1 MNQQNLAGFIWSVA
15 DLLRGDFKR
24 SEFGRVILPFTLLRR
39 LECVLEPTRDA
50 VLKRH
55 TKLKDSSIELE
66 TVLPKVSGH
75 RYYNTSKYQL
85 ANLGE
90 TETRA
95 NLEDYL
101 SKFSENT
108 RQIFDYFNFAVWLD
122 RLVDANLLYLVVQK
136 FAGIDL
142 HPQAISNHEMG
153 LVFEEL
159 IRRFAESANDTAG
172 EYFTPRDVVRLATT
186 LIFAPDQEVLT
197 GEGVVRTIYDPCCG
211 TGGFLASGIEQVHE
225 WTDNAR
231 IVPFG
236 QELNPE
242 SYAIAMADMMVKGYD
257 PKNIHFGNTLSDDK
271 LPFERFNYCLANP
284 PFGVDWKKVQ
294 KAVTDESRYKGHDG
308 RFGPGLPRVSDGSLL
323 FLMHLLSK
331 RSDNGGGTRIGI
343 VLNGSPLFTGGAGSG
358 ESEIR
363 RWILENDWLEAIVAL
378 PTDLFYNTGIATY
391 IWVLS
396 NHKEKRRKG
405 RVQLIDATTQWA
417 SMRKSLGSK
426 RRYITDEQIAD
437 IAHQLDA
444 FEENETSKIFATT
457 DFGYRRITVERP
469 LQLLFDLSRENVD
482 QLIQAVTDKEMK
494 AVEKQAKKS
503 GKPVMDF
510 TIDGPYALL
519 DQHAD
524 GRTFNSRD
532 EFFDFIESQLTSKLP
547 AADKKLIQ
555 KHLGQHDPS
564 AEYCR
569 DKKGNLEPNPDLRD
583 NENVP
588 LGENIEHYFASEVSP
603 HVPDAWIDTG
613 KRDEKDGEVGI
624 VGYEINFNRYFYK
637 YQPPRPLVEI
647 DAELKQVEQ
656 EIMALLGEVTA

>member
-1 MNQQNLAGFIWSVA
+1 MIQQNLASFIWSVA
-15 DLLRGDFKR
+15 DLLRGDFRR
-24 SEFGRVILPFTLLRR
+24 SEFGRVILPLTLLRR
-39 LECVLEPTRDA
+39 LECVLEPTREA
-50 VLKRH
+50 VLKQYDS
-55 TKLKDSSIELE
+55 LKDSGIELD
-66 TVLPKVSGH
+66 TVLPKTAGH
-75 RYYNTSKYQL
+75 RFYNISRYTL

-95 NLEDYL
+95 NLEDYV
-101 SKFSENT
+101 SKFSGTARE
-108 RQIFDYFNFAVWLD
+108 IFDYFNFNTWMD
-122 RLVDANLLYLVVQK
+122 RLAEANLLYLVVQK
-136 FAGIDL
+136 FAYIDL
-142 HPQAISNHEMG
+142 HPDTISNHEMG

-186 LIFAPDQEVLT
+186 LVFSADHDMLAGKGI
-197 GEGVVRTIYDPCCG
+197 VRTIYDPCCG

-225 WTDNAR
+225 WNPDAR
-231 IVPFG
+231 IVPYG

-242 SYAIAMADMMVKGYD
+242 SYAIAMADMMIKGYE

-271 LPFERFNYCLANP
+271 LPFEQFNYCLANP

-294 KAVTDESRYKGHDG
+294 KAVTEEHKHKGHDG

-331 RSDNGGGTRIGI
+331 RTDADGGSRIGI

-391 IWVLS
+391 IWVLT
-396 NHKEKRRKG
+396 NHKESRRKG
-405 RVQLIDATTQWA
+405 KVQLIDATGQWV

-426 RRYITDEQIAD
+426 RRFITDEQVAD
-437 IAHQLDA
+437 IARQLDA
-444 FEENETSKIFATT
+444 FEEGETSKIFATT

-469 LQLLFDLSRENVD
+469 LQLAFYPKEELRREA
-482 QLIQAVTDKEMK
+482 LQADKGWSKLDAER
-494 AVEKQAKKS
+494 QQ
-503 GKPVMDF
+503 
-510 TIDGPYALL
+510 ALL
-519 DQHAD
+519 SALDRV
-524 GRTFNSRD
+524 GEEKYPSRD
-532 EFFDFIESQLTSKLP
+532 RFFEAVAGELGGKLGTP
-547 AADKKLIQ
+547 EKKLLQ
-555 KHLGQHDPS
+555 KHLGEHDPE
-564 AEYCR
+564 AEIC
-569 DKKGNLEPNPDLRD
+569 KTKGAIEPNPDLRD

-588 LGENIEHYFASEVSP
+588 LGEDIEAYFAREVTP
-603 HVPDAWIDTG
+603 HVLDAWIDTT
-613 KRDEKDGEVGI
+613 KRDDKDGEAGI

-637 YQPPRPLVEI
+637 YQPPRPLAEI

-656 EIMALLGEVTA
+656 EIMGLLGEVTE

>member
-39 LECVLEPTRDA
+39 LECVLEPTREA
-50 VLKRH
+50 VLERH
-55 TKLKDSSIELE
+55 AKLKDSGIDLD

-75 RYYNTSKYQL
+75 RYYNTSRYVL

-95 NLEDYL
+95 NLEDYITKY
-101 SKFSENT
+101 SANT
-108 RQIFDYFNFAVWLD
+108 RQIFDYFNFNTWLD
-122 RLVDANLLYLVVQK
+122 RLADANLLYMVVQK
-136 FAGIDL
+136 FAAIDL
-142 HPQAISNHEMG
+142 HPEAVSNHEMG

-186 LIFAPDQEVLT
+186 LVFSADQEILT

-225 WTDNAR
+225 WNFNAR

-257 PKNIHFGNTLSDDK
+257 PKNIHFGNTLSDDQ

-294 KAVTDESRYKGHDG
+294 KAVTDENKHKGHDG

-331 RSDNGGGTRIGI
+331 RSDKDGGSRIGI

-396 NHKEKRRKG
+396 NHKEERRKG
-405 RVQLIDATTQWA
+405 KVQLIDATGQWA

-426 RRYITDEQIAD
+426 RRYVTDEQVAD
-437 IAHQLDA
+437 IARQLDA
-444 FEENETSKIFATT
+444 FDETETSKIFAST

-469 LQLLFDLSRENVD
+469 LQLAFYPKEELRREALQADKGWGRLDNERQEALNAALDDLPEKKYLSR
-482 QLIQAVTDKEMK
+482 TD
-494 AVEKQAKKS
+494 
-503 GKPVMDF
+503 
-510 TIDGPYALL
+510 
-519 DQHAD
+519 
-524 GRTFNSRD
+524 
-532 EFFDFIESQLTSKLP
+532 FFDALNSNLDSNLSAPE
-547 AADKKLIQ
+547 KKLMQ
-555 KHLGQHDPS
+555 KHLGEHDPE
-564 AEYCR
+564 AEVCKSR
-569 DKKGNLEPNPDLRD
+569 GATEPNPDLRD
-583 NENVP
+583 KENVP
-588 LGENIEHYFASEVSP
+588 LGESIDTYFAREVTP
-603 HVPDAWIDTG
+603 HVPDAWIDIT
-613 KRDEKDGEVGI
+613 KRDDKDGEIGI

-637 YQPPRPLVEI
+637 YQPPRPLAEI

-656 EIMALLGEVTA
+656 EIMGLLGEVTA

>member
-1 MNQQNLAGFIWSVA
+1 MNQQNLAAFIWSVA
-15 DLLRGDFKR
+15 DLLRGDFRR
-24 SEFGRVILPFTLLRR
+24 SEFGRVILPLTLLRR
-39 LECVLEPTRDA
+39 LECVLEPTRDE
-50 VLKRH
+50 VLRQYQS
-55 TKLKDSSIELE
+55 LKDSGIDLE
-66 TVLPKVSGH
+66 TVLPKTAGH
-75 RYYNTSKYQL
+75 RFYNISQYTL

-101 SKFSENT
+101 SKFSGTAREV
-108 RQIFDYFNFAVWLD
+108 FDYFNINTWLD
-122 RLVDANLLYLVVQK
+122 RLADANLLYMVVQK
-136 FAGIDL
+136 FAHIDL
-142 HPQAISNHEMG
+142 HPDAISNHEMG

-186 LIFAPDQEVLT
+186 LVFSADQEMLT
-197 GEGVVRTIYDPCCG
+197 GEGMVRTIYDPCCG

-225 WTDNAR
+225 WNPEAS

-242 SYAIAMADMMVKGYD
+242 SYAIAMADMMIKGYN
-257 PKNIHFGNTLSDDK
+257 PKNIHFGNTLSDDQ

-294 KAVTDESRYKGHDG
+294 KAVAGEYKDKGHDG

-331 RSDNGGGTRIGI
+331 RSDADGGTRIGI

-363 RWILENDWLEAIVAL
+363 RWILESDWLEAIVAL

-396 NHKEKRRKG
+396 NHKEARRKG
-405 RVQLIDATTQWA
+405 KVQLINATGQWA

-426 RRYITDEQIAD
+426 RRYITDEQVAD
-437 IAHQLDA
+437 IARQLDS
-444 FEENETSKIFATT
+444 FEETDTSKIFSAM

-469 LQLLFDLSRENVD
+469 LQLAFYPKDAIRHESLQGDKGWEKLATDRQRAILAVLDGLKEAKYLSRT
-482 QLIQAVTDKEMK
+482 AFFK
-494 AVEKQAKKS
+494 AINGQI
-503 GKPVMDF
+503 G
-510 TIDGPYALL
+510 
-519 DQHAD
+519 
-524 GRTFNSRD
+524 
-532 EFFDFIESQLTSKLP
+532 SKLSVP
-547 AADKKLIQ
+547 EKKLLQ
-555 KHLGQHDPS
+555 KHLGEHDPE
-564 AEYCR
+564 AEVC
-569 DKKGNLEPNPDLRD
+569 KTKGDIEPNADLRD

-588 LGENIEHYFASEVSP
+588 LGESIDSYFAREVTP
-603 HVPDAWIDTG
+603 HVPDAWIDTA
-613 KRDEKDGEVGI
+613 KRDAKDGEIGI

-656 EIMALLGEVTA
+656 EIMALLGEVTV

>member
-1 MNQQNLAGFIWSVA
+1 LNQQNLAGFIWSVA

-39 LECVLEPTRDA
+39 LECVLEPKREA
-50 VLKRH
+50 VLKRYA
-55 TKLKDSSIELE
+55 KLKDSSIELD

-75 RYYNTSKYQL
+75 RYYNTSRYQL

-101 SKFSENT
+101 SRFSENT

-122 RLVDANLLYLVVQK
+122 RLIDANLLYLVVQK

-225 WTDNAR
+225 WTDKAR
-231 IVPFG
+231 TVPFG

-284 PFGVDWKKVQ
+284 PFGVDWKKAQ
-294 KAVTDESRYKGHDG
+294 KAVTDENRYKGHDG

-343 VLNGSPLFTGGAGSG
+343 VLNGSPPLHRRGRLRRVGDPPLDSG
-358 ESEIR
+358 ERLAGGDR
-363 RWILENDWLEAIVAL
+363 RPAHRSLLQHRYRHLHLGAQQPQGEAPQRQGA
-378 PTDLFYNTGIATY
+378 A
-391 IWVLS
+391 
-396 NHKEKRRKG
+396 HRRHQPVG
-405 RVQLIDATTQWA
+405 LHAQEPRQQAPLHYRQTN
-417 SMRKSLGSK
+417 
-426 RRYITDEQIAD
+426 RRYRTPA
-437 IAHQLDA
+437 
-444 FEENETSKIFATT
+444 
-457 DFGYRRITVERP
+457 RC
-469 LQLLFDLSRENVD
+469 LQKNRDLKDLLHHR
-482 QLIQAVTDKEMK
+482 
-494 AVEKQAKKS
+494 
-503 GKPVMDF
+503 
-510 TIDGPYALL
+510 
-519 DQHAD
+519 
-524 GRTFNSRD
+524 
-532 EFFDFIESQLTSKLP
+532 
-547 AADKKLIQ
+547 
-555 KHLGQHDPS
+555 
-564 AEYCR
+564 
-569 DKKGNLEPNPDLRD
+569 LR
-583 NENVP
+583 
-588 LGENIEHYFASEVSP
+588 L
-603 HVPDAWIDTG
+603 
-613 KRDEKDGEVGI
+613 
-624 VGYEINFNRYFYK
+624 
-637 YQPPRPLVEI
+637 
-647 DAELKQVEQ
+647 
-656 EIMALLGEVTA
+656 

>member
-15 DLLRGDFKR
+15 NLLRGDFKR

-39 LECVLEPTRDA
+39 LECVLEPTRKA
-50 VLKRH
+50 VLKQH
-55 TKLKDSSIELE
+55 ESLKGSGIDLD
-66 TVLPKVSGH
+66 TVLPESSGY
-75 RYYNTSKYQL
+75 RYYNISRYSL

-101 SKFSENT
+101 TKFSSNA
-108 RQIFDYFNFAVWLD
+108 RQVFDYFNFTVWLD
-122 RLVDANLLYLVVQK
+122 RLADANLLYLVVQK
-136 FAGIDL
+136 FAHIDL
-142 HPQAISNHEMG
+142 HPDAISNHEMG

-159 IRRFAESANDTAG
+159 IRRFAESSNETAG

-186 LIFAPDQEVLT
+186 LVFNADHDVLT
-197 GEGVVRTIYDPCCG
+197 GKGIVRTIYDPCAG

-225 WTDNAR
+225 WNSDAR
-231 IVPFG
+231 IVPYG

-242 SYAIAMADMMVKGYD
+242 SYAIAMADMMIKGYE
-257 PKNIHFGNTLSDDK
+257 PKNIHFGNTLSDDQ

-294 KAVTDESRYKGHDG
+294 KAVTDEHQHKGHDG

-391 IWVLS
+391 VWVLS
-396 NHKEKRRKG
+396 NHKEARRKG
-405 RVQLIDATTQWA
+405 KVQLVDATSQWA

-426 RRYITDEQIAD
+426 RRYITDEQVAD
-437 IAHQLDA
+437 IALQLDA
-444 FEENETSKIFATT
+444 FEESETSKIFPTT
-457 DFGYRRITVERP
+457 HFGYRRITVERP
-469 LQLLFDLSRENVD
+469 LQLAFHPKDELRREA
-482 QLIQAVTDKEMK
+482 LQADKGW
-494 AVEKQAKKS
+494 
-503 GKPVMDF
+503 GKLDSERQ
-510 TIDGPYALL
+510 TALL
-519 DQHAD
+519 TALD
-524 GRTFNSRD
+524 GLPEATYRSRTA
-532 EFFDFIESQLTSKLP
+532 FFKALNGRLGSKLSTP
-547 AADKKLIQ
+547 EKKLFQ
-555 KHLGQHDPS
+555 KHLGEHDPE
-564 AEYCR
+564 AEVC
-569 DKKGNLEPNPDLRD
+569 KTKGAIEPNPELRD

-588 LGENIEHYFASEVSP
+588 LGESIDDYFAHEVTP
-603 HVPDAWIDTG
+603 HVPDAWIDTT
-613 KRDEKDGEVGI
+613 KRDSKDGEIGI

-637 YQPPRPLVEI
+637 YQPPRPLAEI